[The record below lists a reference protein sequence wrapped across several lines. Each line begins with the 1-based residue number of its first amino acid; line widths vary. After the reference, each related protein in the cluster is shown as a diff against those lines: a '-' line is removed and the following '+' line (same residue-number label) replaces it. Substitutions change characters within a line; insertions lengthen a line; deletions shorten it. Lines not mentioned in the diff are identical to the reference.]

1 MIIRDLLKKYEKE
14 ILVIKIMAVKGMT
27 PRKFYLLYEE
37 FKDLK
42 KIWNFV
48 KKEHQLSFKFHNNC
62 RINTINNA
70 LFNMENPDSNYAE
83 NKNDNNI
90 DLEIYNQKNT
100 NLKSYNGNSK
110 NYSSYINELDF
121 WVKNQLIRLEEMRAK
136 TMLFDNKDYPP
147 LLKEILYPPPIL
159 FYKGEKLTNFKQAIS
174 VVGSRRATNYGKKVT
189 YQLANQLSSL
199 GITIV
204 SGFARGIDTAAHIG
218 AKDEIGKTI
227 AIFGNGL
234 DICYPKENKDLY
246 NELINKGSIVS
257 EFPFGTPP
265 ERLNFPR
272 RNRLISGISYGVVIV
287 EAGERSGALITAN
300 FALNQGREVFAVP
313 GEIFNENSIGVNRLI
328 QDGAKLVTS
337 VDDILEEFGLI
348 VKNIKDYETR
358 RREKGKE
365 IKKEIQSKKSL
376 NIDSLIKNLPEE
388 ERNVY
393 LKLDDFPQHIDEIAK
408 KCNLDIAKI
417 GDILTLLELKD
428 IINHHPG
435 NRYSTKFIKNI

>member
-1 MIIRDLLKKYEKE
+1 MIIRNLLKKYEKE
-14 ILVIKIMAVKGMT
+14 ILVIKIMTVKGIT

-42 KIWNFV
+42 RIWNFV
-48 KKEHQLSFKFHNNC
+48 KKEHQLSFKFNNSC
-62 RINTINNA
+62 KINTITNSSFNN
-70 LFNMENPDSNYAE
+70 ENS
-83 NKNDNNI
+83 
-90 DLEIYNQKNT
+90 
-100 NLKSYNGNSK
+100 G
-110 NYSSYINELDF
+110 LDF
-121 WVKNQLIRLEEMRAK
+121 WVKNQLIRLEEMRVK
-136 TMLFDNKDYPP
+136 TMLFDNEDYPP
-147 LLKEILYPPPIL
+147 LLKEICYPPPIL
-159 FYKGEKLTNFKQAIS
+159 FYKGEKLTNFKQTIS
-174 VVGSRRATNYGKKVT
+174 IVGSRRATKYGIKAAH
-189 YQLANQLSSL
+189 QLANQLSSL

-218 AKDEIGKTI
+218 AKDEIGGTI

-234 DICYPKENKDLY
+234 DICYPKENNDLY
-246 NELINKGSIVS
+246 NELIKKGSIVS

-300 FALNQGREVFAVP
+300 FALDQGREVFAIP
-313 GEIFNENSIGVNRLI
+313 GDIFNENSIGVNRLI
-328 QDGAKLVTS
+328 QDGAKLVTG

-358 RREKGKE
+358 RREKRKK
-365 IKKEIQSKKSL
+365 IKTEIQCKKSL

-388 ERNVY
+388 ERNIY
-393 LKLDDFPQHIDEIAK
+393 LKLDDFPQHVDEIAK